1 MTYLVYMLCKNT
13 KKLFQDIV
21 KCIFLIIINYSDT

>member
-13 KKLFQDIV
+13 KKLFQDSEMH
-21 KCIFLIIINYSDT
+21 FFNNYKLL